1 VTPASIDAI
10 LKPRTVAVIGAS
22 RSPKH
27 IGHQIT
33 ANLIQHGFTGSVFPV
48 NPSASAVC
56 SIKSYPDIGS
66 VPDPVDL
73 AVIVVPKHLVLG
85 IAEECANAGVRGLA
99 VITAGFREMGAEG
112 AQRERELAELVRS
125 RGMRMVGPNCLG
137 VMNTDPAYSLNAT
150 FAPVM
155 PPFGS
160 AALMSQSGAMGVNI
174 LDYAREYQIGL
185 AQFVSVGNKPDVSGN
200 DLLMQWEDDPAV
212 STILMYVE
220 NFGNP
225 RRFLELAS
233 RITKRKPIIAL
244 KAGRSA
250 SGARAASS
258 HTGALAAS
266 NAAVDALLAQAGVLR
281 AGSVEELFDM
291 AMAFG
296 ATTPPR
302 SRRTAVLTNAGG
314 PGILAADALE
324 ANGLDVVELRPET
337 VAAMRPLFPE
347 EASIRNPV
355 DMIASAQPASYRQA
369 LEILLADPGVDCAVA
384 VFVPPFGVSQ
394 EAVAES
400 IVSAVRN
407 RPGKTVVAVLMGRV
421 GLSEGR
427 VELHAVRV
435 PAFVFPESAAR
446 ALAALCTYQEW
457 LGRPVEVLVP
467 LPVDRARAALVI
479 ARARAEGRSHLEQAE
494 ALELFA
500 AYGIPVAA
508 ARVARSA
515 GEAAAVASAIG
526 FPVVMKVISP
536 DIIHKSDVGGVAL
549 GIENDDATRAAY
561 DAMMREVGRRAPDAH
576 IGGVL
581 VQQMV
586 RGGLETIVGVSRD
599 RLFGPL
605 VMFGLGGIY
614 VEALRDVVFRV
625 APIGLLDAHDMLD
638 GIRGA
643 RILAGMRGRAGVSR
657 DALTDVLCRV
667 SQLAADFPEIEE
679 LDLNPLLAFEDR
691 VVAVDA
697 RVRVAD
703 ASASDST
710 ASVNVR
716 RGVLASSGCA
726 NTGENP
732 P

>member
-1 VTPASIDAI
+1 MPAPLDAI

-22 RSPKH
+22 RSPSH

-33 ANLIQHGFTGSVFPV
+33 ANLIQYGFTGAVYPV
-48 NPSASAVC
+48 NPSAAAVC
-56 SIKSYPDIGS
+56 SVKAYPEIGS

-73 AVIVVPKHLVLG
+73 AVIVVPKHLVSG
-85 IAEECANAGVRGLA
+85 IAEECADAGVRGLV
-99 VITAGFREMGAEG
+99 VITAGFREMGPEG
-112 AQRERELAELVRS
+112 AERERSLAELVRS

-137 VMNTDPAYSLNAT
+137 VINADPAFSLNAT

-185 AQFVSVGNKPDVSGN
+185 AQFVSVGNKADVSSN
-200 DLLMQWEDDPAV
+200 DLLLQWEDDPAV

-225 RRFLELAS
+225 RRFLETAS

-281 AGSVEELFDM
+281 ATSVEELFDM
-291 AMAFG
+291 AMGFS
-296 ATTPPR
+296 ATTRPR

-324 ANGLDVVELRPET
+324 ANGLTVVELRPET
-337 VAAMRPLFPE
+337 VAAMKPLFPE

-369 LEILLADPGVDCAVA
+369 LEILLSDRQVDCAVA

-427 VELHAVRV
+427 ADLHAVGV
-435 PAFVFPESAAR
+435 PAFIFPESAAR
-446 ALAALCTYQEW
+446 ALAALCRYQEW
-457 LGRPVEVLVP
+457 LGRPAIPITP
-467 LPVDRARAALVI
+467 LPVDHDRAAAVI
-479 ARARAEGRSHLEQAE
+479 ARARGAGRLHLEQSE
-494 ALELFA
+494 ALELFES
-500 AYGIPVAA
+500 YGIPTAA
-508 ARVARSA
+508 ARIARSA
-515 GEAAAVASAIG
+515 EEAAAVASELR
-526 FPVVMKVISP
+526 FPIVMKVVSP
-536 DIIHKSDVGGVAL
+536 DIDHKSDVGGVTL
-549 GIENDDATRAAY
+549 GIDDADAARGAY
-561 DAMMREVGRRAPDAH
+561 EDMMRDVGRRAPNARLD
-576 IGGVL
+576 GVL
-581 VQQMV
+581 VQRMI

-625 APIGLLDAHDMLD
+625 APISPLDARDMLD
-638 GIRGA
+638 GIRGTP
-643 RILAGMRGRAGVSR
+643 ILAGMRGRAGVNR
-657 DALTDVLCRV
+657 DALVDVLRRV
-667 SQLAADFPEIEE
+667 SQLAIDFPDIEE
-679 LDLNPLLAFEDR
+679 LDLNPLLAFESR

-697 RVRVAD
+697 RVRLAD
-703 ASASDST
+703 VSVSAPSRPSSPDTMREALPT
-710 ASVNVR
+710 AR
-716 RGVLASSGCA
+716 
-726 NTGENP
+726 
-732 P
+732 

>member
-1 VTPASIDAI
+1 
-10 LKPRTVAVIGAS
+10 
-22 RSPKH
+22 
-27 IGHQIT
+27 
-33 ANLIQHGFTGSVFPV
+33 
-48 NPSASAVC
+48 
-56 SIKSYPDIGS
+56 
-66 VPDPVDL
+66 
-73 AVIVVPKHLVLG
+73 
-85 IAEECANAGVRGLA
+85 
-99 VITAGFREMGAEG
+99 
-112 AQRERELAELVRS
+112 
-125 RGMRMVGPNCLG
+125 
-137 VMNTDPAYSLNAT
+137 
-150 FAPVM
+150 
-155 PPFGS
+155 
-160 AALMSQSGAMGVNI
+160 
-174 LDYAREYQIGL
+174 
-185 AQFVSVGNKPDVSGN
+185 VSSN
-200 DLLMQWEDDPAV
+200 DLLLQWEEDPAV

-225 RRFLELAS
+225 RRFLETAS

-281 AGSVEELFDM
+281 ATSVEELFDM

-296 ATTPPR
+296 AAARPR

-337 VAAMRPLFPE
+337 VSALKPLFPE

-369 LEILLADPGVDCAVA
+369 LELLLSDPGVDCAVA

-394 EAVAES
+394 AAVAES

-427 VELHAVRV
+427 ADLHAVGV
-435 PAFVFPESAAR
+435 PAFIFPESAAR
-446 ALAALCTYQEW
+446 ALAALCRHQEW
-457 LGRPVEVLVP
+457 LGRPASPITP
-467 LPVDRARAALVI
+467 LPVDHARATAVVARARAA
-479 ARARAEGRSHLEQAE
+479 GRTHLEQSE
-494 ALELFA
+494 ALELVES
-500 AYGIPVAA
+500 YGIPTAA
-508 ARVARSA
+508 ARIARSA
-515 GEAAAVASAIG
+515 AEAAAVASELG

-536 DIIHKSDVGGVAL
+536 VIDHKSDVGGVAL
-549 GIENDDATRAAY
+549 GIDGADAARAAY
-561 DAMMREVGRRAPDAH
+561 DAMMREVGRRVPNARLD
-576 IGGVL
+576 GVL
-581 VQQMV
+581 VQRMI

-625 APIGLLDAHDMLD
+625 APISALDACDMLD
-638 GIRGA
+638 GIRGTP
-643 RILAGMRGRAGVSR
+643 ILAGMRGRPGVDR
-657 DALTDVLCRV
+657 DALVELLRRV
-667 SQLAADFPEIEE
+667 SQLASDFPEIEE
-679 LDLNPLLAFEDR
+679 LDLNPLLAFETR

-697 RVRVAD
+697 RVRLAD
-703 ASASDST
+703 PSTVDSITPRGDVASAVTTSR
-710 ASVNVR
+710 VR
-716 RGVLASSGCA
+716 GDLKVIAGS
-726 NTGENP
+726 E
-732 P
+732 